1 MDAPD
6 ARVET
11 QSNRSVNKDAT
22 WVCFAIEK
30 QKCVPYEADFKS
42 LWAPHLKTKVCL
54 YLSSDCGM
62 NSE

>member
-11 QSNRSVNKDAT
+11 QSNCSVNKDT
-22 WVCFAIEK
+22 MGVCFAIEK

-42 LWAPHLKTKVCL
+42 LWTPHLKTKVCISL
-54 YLSSDCGM
+54 
-62 NSE
+62 